1 MPVLLGWAFIC
12 LSLALWST
20 TYHPIVGIPFGVL
33 AVMVMALGFVVRN
46 GDWRGVLHRPE
57 AARAGSAEPDASPSW
72 PGVAARSLTA
82 LIVAPAT
89 GMGAG
94 LLMWLWMPGHEATRF
109 VGSVLGFVVVFAAA
123 QLWGLSARRPWRAL
137 GLMSAVGIAIVIPTF
152 VAAGGL
158 G

>member
-12 LSLALWST
+12 LSLVLWST
-20 TYHPIVGIPFGVL
+20 AYHPIVGIPFGVL
-33 AVMVMALGFVVRN
+33 AVMVIALGFIVRN

-72 PGVAARSLTA
+72 PGVAARSLAA

-89 GMGAG
+89 GMCAG

-109 VGSVLGFVVVFAAA
+109 VWAVFGFVVVFAVA

-137 GLMSAVGIAIVIPTF
+137 GLMSAAGFVSALPTLLT
-152 VAAGGL
+152 AGGL
-158 G
+158 R